1 MQPPSTSVPLVI
13 LVGTM
18 TGTADI
24 VAEEVRDWLQA
35 QGQAVEIRSM
45 NGLGAEAFER
55 GRSYL
60 ICTSTYGQGD
70 VPDNARDFFAA
81 LEAGRPDLSGVS
93 FGLIGLGD
101 STYRETFCFGGK
113 RFQALLT
120 GLGATLI
127 GQPFYHDAA
136 EGTLPEEEAV
146 TWVAA
151 WFSGLAPLKSAA

>member
-1 MQPPSTSVPLVI
+1 MQASLTI

-24 VAEEVRDWLQA
+24 VAEDVRDALA
-35 QGQAVEIRSM
+35 GQGVAATIRSM
-45 NGLGAEAFER
+45 SDLGAEVFQPGET
-55 GRSYL
+55 YL

-81 LEAGRPDLSGVS
+81 LEKARPDLTGVS
-93 FGLIGLGD
+93 FCVMGLGD

-120 GLGATLI
+120 ELGATLL
-127 GQPFYHDAA
+127 GEPFYHDAA
-136 EGTLPEEEAV
+136 EGSMPEEEAV
-146 TWVAA
+146 AWAGGWVTQAGILKDAA
-151 WFSGLAPLKSAA
+151 